1 MHRFSLNLHWLVGL
15 ALTASLSLEANG
27 QAGVWVFDGW
37 PQDKN
42 GYFAGQTEVLVD
54 GARVRITEWP
64 QDEEDRSLTLVTY
77 HLGTRVVKIFPWNGE
92 RVALVFEADAPLPA
106 PQHDEAGKLLPPAP
120 FPALGQEGELPCG
133 DGCIYHI
140 RNASFTA
147 LDQAMLS
154 PGGVMADAFV
164 PDPALELLT
173 QQEFMNR
180 HNLTPDQLELWGGA
194 NRP

>member
-54 GARVRITEWP
+54 GARVRVTEWP
-64 QDEEDRSLTLVTY
+64 QDEEDLSLTLVTY

-147 LDQAMLS
+147 LDQAILS

>member
-1 MHRFSLNLHWLVGL
+1 MHRFSLNLHWLVGM

-64 QDEEDRSLTLVTY
+64 QDEEDLSLTLVTY

-147 LDQAMLS
+147 LDQAILS

>member
-64 QDEEDRSLTLVTY
+64 QDEEDLSLTLVTY

-147 LDQAMLS
+147 LDQAILS

-180 HNLTPDQLELWGGA
+180 HNLTPDQLELWGSA

>member
-64 QDEEDRSLTLVTY
+64 QDEEDLSLTLVTY

-92 RVALVFEADAPLPA
+92 RVALVFEADASLPA
-106 PQHDEAGKLLPPAP
+106 PQHDKAGKLLPPAP

-147 LDQAMLS
+147 LDQAILS

>member
-1 MHRFSLNLHWLVGL
+1 MHRFSLNLHWLMGL

-64 QDEEDRSLTLVTY
+64 QDEEDLSLTLVTY

-147 LDQAMLS
+147 LDQAILS

>member
-1 MHRFSLNLHWLVGL
+1 MHRFSLNLHWLMGL

-64 QDEEDRSLTLVTY
+64 QDEEDLSLTLVTY

-147 LDQAMLS
+147 LDQAILS

-164 PDPALELLT
+164 PDPVLELLT

-180 HNLTPDQLELWGGA
+180 HNLTPDELELWGVA

>member
-1 MHRFSLNLHWLVGL
+1 MHRFSLNLHWLLGL

-64 QDEEDRSLTLVTY
+64 QDEEDLSLTLVTY
-77 HLGTRVVKIFPWNGE
+77 HLGTRVVKVFPWNGE
-92 RVALVFEADAPLPA
+92 RVALVFEADAPMPA
-106 PQHDEAGKLLPPAP
+106 PQHDEDGKLLPPAP

-147 LDQAMLS
+147 LDQAILS

-180 HNLTPDQLELWGGA
+180 HNLTPDQLELWGVA

>member
-64 QDEEDRSLTLVTY
+64 KDEEDLSLTLVTY

-140 RNASFTA
+140 RNASFRA
-147 LDQAMLS
+147 LDQAILS

-173 QQEFMNR
+173 QQEFMDR
-180 HNLTPDQLELWGGA
+180 HNLTPGQLELWGVV

>member
-54 GARVRITEWP
+54 GARVRVTEWP
-64 QDEEDRSLTLVTY
+64 QDEEDLSLTLVTY

-147 LDQAMLS
+147 LDQAILS

-180 HNLTPDQLELWGGA
+180 HNLTPDQLELWGSA

>member
-64 QDEEDRSLTLVTY
+64 QDEEDLSLTLVTY

-147 LDQAMLS
+147 LDQAILS

-164 PDPALELLT
+164 PDPAIELLS

-180 HNLTPDQLELWGGA
+180 HNLTPDQLELWGVA

>member
-1 MHRFSLNLHWLVGL
+1 MHRFSLNLHWLLGL

-64 QDEEDRSLTLVTY
+64 QDEEDLSLTLVTY

-106 PQHDEAGKLLPPAP
+106 PQHDEDGKLLPPAP

-147 LDQAMLS
+147 LDQAILS

-180 HNLTPDQLELWGGA
+180 HNLTPDQLELWGVA

>member
-64 QDEEDRSLTLVTY
+64 QDEEDLSLTLVTY

-106 PQHDEAGKLLPPAP
+106 LQHDKAGKLLPPAP

-147 LDQAMLS
+147 LDQAILS

-180 HNLTPDQLELWGGA
+180 HNLTPDQLELWGVA

>member
-64 QDEEDRSLTLVTY
+64 KNEEDLSLTLVTY

-92 RVALVFEADAPLPA
+92 RVALVFEADTPLPA
-106 PQHDEAGKLLPPAP
+106 PQHDEAGKLMPPAP

-147 LDQAMLS
+147 LDQAILS

-164 PDPALELLT
+164 PDPALDLLT

-180 HNLTPDQLELWGGA
+180 HNLTPDQLELWGVA

>member
-1 MHRFSLNLHWLVGL
+1 MHRFSLNLHWLVGM

-64 QDEEDRSLTLVTY
+64 QDEEDLSLTLVTY

-147 LDQAMLS
+147 LDQAILS

-173 QQEFMNR
+173 QQEFMKR
-180 HNLTPDQLELWGGA
+180 HNLTPDQLELWGVA

>member
-64 QDEEDRSLTLVTY
+64 KDEEDLSLTLVTY

-106 PQHDEAGKLLPPAP
+106 PQHDEDGKLLPPAP

-147 LDQAMLS
+147 LDQAILS

-180 HNLTPDQLELWGGA
+180 HNLTPDQLELWGVA

>member
-64 QDEEDRSLTLVTY
+64 QDEEDLSLTLVTY

-147 LDQAMLS
+147 LDQAILS

>member
-64 QDEEDRSLTLVTY
+64 QDEEDLSLTLVTY

-106 PQHDEAGKLLPPAP
+106 LQHDKAGKLLPPAP

-147 LDQAMLS
+147 LDQAILS

>member
-64 QDEEDRSLTLVTY
+64 KNEEDLSLTLVTY

-147 LDQAMLS
+147 LDQAILS

-180 HNLTPDQLELWGGA
+180 HNLTPDQLELWGVA

>member
-54 GARVRITEWP
+54 GARVRVTEWP
-64 QDEEDRSLTLVTY
+64 QDEEDLSLTLVTY

-120 FPALGQEGELPCG
+120 FPALGREGELPCG

-147 LDQAMLS
+147 LDQAILS

-180 HNLTPDQLELWGGA
+180 HNLTPDQLELWGSA

>member
-1 MHRFSLNLHWLVGL
+1 MHRFSLNLHWLTGL

-64 QDEEDRSLTLVTY
+64 EDEEDLSLTLVTY
-77 HLGTRVVKIFPWNGE
+77 HLGTSVVKIFPWNGE

-147 LDQAMLS
+147 LDQAILS

-164 PDPALELLT
+164 PDPAIELLS

-180 HNLTPDQLELWGGA
+180 HNLTPDQLELWGVA

>member
-64 QDEEDRSLTLVTY
+64 QDEEDLSLTLVTY

-147 LDQAMLS
+147 LDQAILS
-154 PGGVMADAFV
+154 PGGVLADAFV

>member
-1 MHRFSLNLHWLVGL
+1 MHRFSLNLHWLLGL

-64 QDEEDRSLTLVTY
+64 KDEEDLSLTLVTY

-92 RVALVFEADAPLPA
+92 RVALVFEADGPLPA

-147 LDQAMLS
+147 LDQAILS

>member
-64 QDEEDRSLTLVTY
+64 KDEEDLSLTLVTY

-106 PQHDEAGKLLPPAP
+106 PLHDEDGKLLPPAP

-147 LDQAMLS
+147 LDQAILS

-180 HNLTPDQLELWGGA
+180 HNLTPDQLELWGVA